1 MRCERGADLADV
13 RPFRGIRYNQDAIG
27 DISLVVAPPYDV
39 IDDTGRDSYYN
50 KHPYNIIRLILN
62 RPKKAESPDEPY
74 ERAASFLDR
83 WLAQRIL
90 IRDQAPGIY
99 LYRQRYLLDSEYTE
113 CTGIIARVRVEDF
126 SSGSILPHE
135 DILPKP
141 FEDRMKLLERTKANL
156 DFVQALYS
164 DPAERL
170 KDPIIGETE
179 RFPIAQFQASDGV
192 AHDLWQVTDE
202 RFCEKM
208 RKFFSG
214 RPLYIADGHHRYTTA
229 LTYAR
234 RLEESGSELPEDD
247 PRRFIM
253 MMIVEMEN
261 PGLAVLPVH
270 RVVLSEA
277 PDPERLRESVEQWFE
292 VEEVSAP
299 ESALSGRV
307 AHLLKTLKRSSDVTS
322 FVAYSGD
329 GKLLLLR
336 LRPGVDVTQVIDG
349 EASAD
354 YKTLD
359 TTVLHR
365 LVLQKGMGLGAD
377 GQSVERDLSFTRDA
391 LEAAEMVQSGRARM
405 AFFVNSPK
413 VEQVRAIA
421 DNGERMPQ
429 KSTYFYP
436 KPCSGVVMNRIDSW

>member
-1 MRCERGADLADV
+1 MAEV

-27 DISLVVAPPYDV
+27 DLSLVVAPPYDI
-39 IDDTGRDSYYN
+39 IDESGRDSYYN
-50 KHPYNIIRLILN
+50 RHPYNIIRLILN
-62 RPKKAESPDEPY
+62 RPKKAENPDEPY

-90 IRDQAPGIY
+90 LKDQAPGIY

-113 CTGIIARVRVEDF
+113 CTGLIARVRVEDF
-126 SSGSILPHE
+126 ASGEILPHE

-156 DFVQALYS
+156 DFVQALYT

-170 KDPIIGETE
+170 RDPILREME
-179 RFPIAQFQASDGV
+179 RFPVAQFLASDGV

-202 RFCEKM
+202 RFCDRM
-208 RKFFSG
+208 HKFFSG
-214 RPLYIADGHHRYTTA
+214 KPLYIADGHHRYTTA

-234 RLEESGSELPEDD
+234 RIEESGGELAEDD

-270 RVVLSEA
+270 RVVMRDVQSS
-277 PDPERLRESVEQWFE
+277 DQLRAAVEQWFD
-292 VEEVSAP
+292 VEEITAP
-299 ESALSGRV
+299 ETALSGRV
-307 AHLLKTLKRSSDVTS
+307 AHLLKTLKESADVTS
-322 FVAYSGD
+322 FIVCAND
-329 GKLLLLR
+329 GKIMLLKLK
-336 LRPGVDVTQVIDG
+336 PGVDVTRAIDG

-359 TTVLHR
+359 VTVLHR

-377 GQSVERDLSFTRDA
+377 GQSVGRDLSFTRDA
-391 LEAAEMVQSGRARM
+391 LEAAEMVQSGRAGM
-405 AFFVNSPK
+405 SFFVNSPK